1 MSDSVEKGGQFML
14 GRLFCQWQAMP
25 FVKRPWLPSQIVA
38 AQQIVVPAMT
48 TMECRAQL
56 AVGAVADAVGGK
68 PAFPPSPRQEA
79 RMKSLAQQMSFYQ
92 RYHRSAK
99 NRLTHFFGVPM
110 IILAVMQALSWLPL
124 GPSGLNVAHVTV
136 LVLLTYYFLLD
147 VPLALAMTAFF
158 AVLLAITQHL
168 ATLSWP
174 WALGV
179 FGVLFVGGWIIQ
191 LIGHHFEGRK
201 PALLDNLFQLFI
213 APMFLMAEV
222 FFHFGYK
229 PGLQRR
235 VQELAAQ
242 SA

>member
-1 MSDSVEKGGQFML
+1 
-14 GRLFCQWQAMP
+14 
-25 FVKRPWLPSQIVA
+25 
-38 AQQIVVPAMT
+38 
-48 TMECRAQL
+48 
-56 AVGAVADAVGGK
+56 
-68 PAFPPSPRQEA
+68 
-79 RMKSLAQQMSFYQ
+79 MKSLAQQMSFYQ
-92 RYHRSAK
+92 RYHRSPK

-110 IILAVMQALSWLPL
+110 IILAVMQALSWVPL
-124 GPSGLNVAHVTV
+124 GPSGLNLAHVV
-136 LVLLTYYFLLD
+136 MLVLLSYYFILD

-158 AVLLAITQHL
+158 AVLLAVTQHL
-168 ATLSWP
+168 ARLPWT
-174 WALGV
+174 WALVV

-201 PALLDNLFQLFI
+201 PALLDNFFQIFI

>member
-1 MSDSVEKGGQFML
+1 
-14 GRLFCQWQAMP
+14 
-25 FVKRPWLPSQIVA
+25 
-38 AQQIVVPAMT
+38 
-48 TMECRAQL
+48 
-56 AVGAVADAVGGK
+56 
-68 PAFPPSPRQEA
+68 
-79 RMKSLAQQMSFYQ
+79 MKSLAQQMSFYQ
-92 RYHRSAK
+92 RYHQSPK

-110 IILAVMQALSWLPL
+110 IILAVMQLLSWVPL
-124 GPSGLNVAHVTV
+124 GPNLNLAHVV
-136 LVLLTYYFLLD
+136 MLVLLTYYFLLD

-158 AVLLAITQHL
+158 AAMLAITQHL
-168 ATLSWP
+168 ARLPWT
-174 WALGV
+174 WALAA

-201 PALLDNLFQLFI
+201 PALLDNFFQIFI

-242 SA
+242 SV

>member
-1 MSDSVEKGGQFML
+1 
-14 GRLFCQWQAMP
+14 
-25 FVKRPWLPSQIVA
+25 
-38 AQQIVVPAMT
+38 
-48 TMECRAQL
+48 
-56 AVGAVADAVGGK
+56 
-68 PAFPPSPRQEA
+68 
-79 RMKSLAQQMSFYQ
+79 MKSLAQQMSFYQ
-92 RYHRSAK
+92 RYHRSPK

-110 IILAVMQALSWLPL
+110 IILAVMQAFSTLPL
-124 GPSGLNVAHVTV
+124 GPSGLNVAHVIV
-136 LVLLTYYFLLD
+136 LVLLMYYFLLD

-158 AVLLAITQHL
+158 AALLAITQHL

-174 WALGV
+174 WALTV
-179 FGVLFVGGWIIQ
+179 FGVLFVGGWIVQ
-191 LIGHHFEGRK
+191 LVGHHFEGRK
-201 PALLDNLFQLFI
+201 PALLDNVFQIFI